1 MLWDRLLVGIPVY
14 LGWYLLGFAGLQSLW
29 PAGALPLTVA
39 MPVLGIASLHYWR
52 AWSSWTGNMISLL
65 RWFSKRVAV
74 RELLVERQ
82 ELDAQL
88 AQLAEKFRASQPV
101 DQ

>member
-1 MLWDRLLVGIPVY
+1 
-14 LGWYLLGFAGLQSLW
+14 
-29 PAGALPLTVA
+29 
-39 MPVLGIASLHYWR
+39 
-52 AWSSWTGNMISLL
+52 MISLL

-88 AQLAEKFRASQPV
+88 AQLAGKFRASQPA

>member
-1 MLWDRLLVGIPVY
+1 MYRLLVGIPGY